1 MVNGEWVRAGC
12 PHSPLTIHPL
22 TVSPPTALTCALEPD
37 RLFLMARPRITGP
50 NERRMYAI
58 FKALGKQFR
67 AEKGATLQ
75 LPYMEEKQPGD
86 ALTFDEVLLTS
97 NGDTITAGAPM
108 VSGAKVMAEV
118 VDHGKEKKI
127 YVFKFKRRKNYRR
140 KTGHRQ
146 KFTEV
151 KITDVVLG

>member
-1 MVNGEWVRAGC
+1 MSLSCTPSPERVRMSLARKVRARYSSG
-12 PHSPLTIHPL
+12 LG
-22 TVSPPTALTCALEPD
+22 PD
-37 RLFLMARPRITGP
+37 FTDTKDPF
-50 NERRMYAI
+50 MYAI

-75 LPYMEEKQPGD
+75 LPYMDEKQPGD
-86 ALTFDEVLLTS
+86 ALAFDEVLLTS
-97 NGDTITAGAPM
+97 DGDTINAGTPL
-108 VSGAKVMAEV
+108 VSAAKVTAEV
-118 VDHGKEKKI
+118 VGHGKEDKI